1 MRLYLSLI
9 FVLAICVVNTSYGQ
23 DTSADRPKTTCE
35 VFLSDVNAMGT
46 MYEDM
51 YLTWA
56 MGQMEL
62 RNKISK
68 AHGLAQRTIDP
79 DIIDYDM
86 QRDFLLNFC
95 EKNPE
100 KEFIDGVLL
109 LYEMFPETY

>member
-1 MRLYLSLI
+1 MKLYLPLVFI
-9 FVLAICVVNTSYGQ
+9 LAYFAASTSSGQ
-23 DTSADRPKTTCE
+23 DTSPDRPKTTCE
-35 VFLSDVNAMGT
+35 VFLSDVNAMGI